1 MTGDVRLRESHTA
14 GSDRETARP
23 RPPSLLT
30 LFLWLA
36 GLAAA
41 VIVVDVLVGQRMSL
55 LPFLIFLPV
64 FVAGRGTVRQ
74 TALVAAGVVLVVLAA
89 LPSQS
94 TVSPAE
100 KVVEVAFA
108 TALGALSVVICRNRI
123 HREEEIVRLRSAAAA
138 LQRQLLRPLPIR
150 TGQLIAEGR
159 YEPVEEDSRIGGDV
173 YEVIASPYGTRVL
186 LADVQGTGLPAIGT
200 AFAVLG
206 AFREAAIREP
216 ELTGV
221 VAALED
227 ATLRHNA
234 FSRRVGE
241 PERFVTA
248 LVLAVGDGRVALAV
262 NCGHPLPLLLGPGR
276 VRPALHHEPDVPLG
290 LGALAG
296 RPRAAEEFDFPGGAT
311 LLLFTDGLIEAKDA
325 SGRFYPLRER
335 LAGRRTQAP
344 GQLVSGIWAD
354 LRRYTGGEIHDD
366 VAILAL
372 RRVTA

>member
-1 MTGDVRLRESHTA
+1 MTGDVKLRGSHAA
-14 GSDRETARP
+14 GAGWRTARSQ
-23 RPPSLLT
+23 PPSPLV

-36 GLAAA
+36 GLTAA
-41 VIVVDVLVGQRMSL
+41 VIVMGFLIGQRMSL
-55 LPFLIFLPV
+55 IPFLIFLPV

-74 TALVAAGVVLVVLAA
+74 TALITAGVVLIVLCA
-89 LPSQS
+89 LPFQS
-94 TVSPAE
+94 ASPAE
-100 KVVEVAFA
+100 KVAEVAFA
-108 TALGALSVVICRNRI
+108 AVLGALSVVICRNRI
-123 HREEEIVRLRSAAAA
+123 RKEEEIVRLRSAAAA
-138 LQRQLLRPLPIR
+138 LQRQLLRPLPLR
-150 TGQLIAEGR
+150 TDRLVAEGL

-173 YEVIASPYGTRVL
+173 YEMIASPYGTRVL

-248 LVLAVGDGRVALAV
+248 LVLDVGGDRTALAV
-262 NCGHPLPLLLGPGR
+262 NCGHPPPLLLDPDR
-276 VRPALHHEPDVPLG
+276 VRPALRHDPEVPLG
-290 LGALAG
+290 LGALAA
-296 RPRAAEEFDFPGGAT
+296 RPRAVEEFDFPDGAT
-311 LLLFTDGLIEAKDA
+311 LLLYTDGLIEAKDA
-325 SGRFYPLRER
+325 SDRFYPLRER
-335 LAGRRTQAP
+335 LADRRLQPSGR
-344 GQLVSGIWAD
+344 LVRGIWAD
-354 LRRYTGGEIHDD
+354 LLRYTGGEIQDD

-372 RRVTA
+372 RRVTS

>member
-1 MTGDVRLRESHTA
+1 MTGDVKLRGSHAA
-14 GSDRETARP
+14 GAGWRTARSQ
-23 RPPSLLT
+23 PPSPLV

-36 GLAAA
+36 GLTAA
-41 VIVVDVLVGQRMSL
+41 VIVMGFLIGQRMSL
-55 LPFLIFLPV
+55 IPFLIFLPV

-74 TALVAAGVVLVVLAA
+74 TALITAGVVLIVLCA
-89 LPSQS
+89 LPFQS
-94 TVSPAE
+94 ASPAE
-100 KVVEVAFA
+100 KVAEVAFA
-108 TALGALSVVICRNRI
+108 AVLGALSVVICRNRI
-123 HREEEIVRLRSAAAA
+123 RKEEEIVRLRSAAAA
-138 LQRQLLRPLPIR
+138 LQRQLLRPLPLR
-150 TGQLIAEGR
+150 TDRLVAEGL

-173 YEVIASPYGTRVL
+173 YEMIASPYGTRVL

-248 LVLAVGDGRVALAV
+248 LVLDVGGDRTALAV
-262 NCGHPLPLLLGPGR
+262 NCGHPPPLLLDPDR
-276 VRPALHHEPDVPLG
+276 VRPALRHDPEVPLG
-290 LGALAG
+290 LGALAA
-296 RPRAAEEFDFPGGAT
+296 RPRAVEEFDFPDGAT
-311 LLLFTDGLIEAKDA
+311 LLLYTDGLIEAKDA
-325 SGRFYPLRER
+325 SDRFYPLRER
-335 LAGRRTQAP
+335 LADRRLQPPGR
-344 GQLVSGIWAD
+344 LVRGIWAD
-354 LRRYTGGEIHDD
+354 LLRYTGGEIQDD

-372 RRVTA
+372 RRVTS